1 MAPTRRSATGKGAT
15 GSDEAGFTLTELLVV
30 LAIIGLLIVA
40 APALIK
46 TALPSSQSLAAAH
59 ALADDLRMARGL
71 AVARGTTIRVAFDE
85 EHQTYRAGNGAARAL
100 PHHIRFAFAAPNA
113 PRAIDFRP
121 DGGARGGVVLGGEK
135 PSQHRV
141 SADWLTGRIAIDV

>member
-1 MAPTRRSATGKGAT
+1 MAPTRRFAT
-15 GSDEAGFTLTELLVV
+15 GSEAGFTLTELLVV

-59 ALADDLRMARGL
+59 ALVDDLRMARGL
-71 AVARGTTIRVAFDE
+71 AVARGTTLRVAYDQ
-85 EHQTYRAGNGAARAL
+85 EHQTYRAGNGAVRML
-100 PHHIRFAFAAPNA
+100 PHHIRFGFAGPDAA
-113 PRAIDFRP
+113 HEIDFRP
-121 DGGARGGVVLGGEK
+121 DGGARGTVVLIGEK

-141 SADWLTGRIAIDV
+141 SADWLTGRIAIDE